1 MAIKRVFPGDHP
13 DFKVDT
19 SGGAPRLTFCNRAR
33 YWSSTDYQ
41 ETRALGVGAYGG
53 VVEARHL
60 TNGWTVAVKKPLP
73 CAHEGAGIACG
84 CADARTLREAAFLA
98 ACHRH
103 RAIVELR
110 ALSLDPLAGKLA
122 VVMECVGP
130 SLHDVLHEHRR
141 GRPFPE
147 GDVRC
152 IMEQLLGA
160 AKHMHGL
167 RIIHRDIKPGNILVG
182 ADGIS
187 TVKIC
192 DLGLAVSMAEPA
204 PYGQHGTRRY
214 MAPEMLLGKTDYD
227 ATVDMWSL
235 GCVMAELL
243 SGKPL
248 FDGDDDAQQLLAI
261 FRVLGVPLFT
271 IWPAYKSLPLAGK
284 LVTPPHVI
292 SRNKLRQ
299 HFPEDLLSKEG
310 FEVLKG
316 LLSCNVDK
324 RLSATTALR
333 RPWFANVTKDLYCV
347 HHKCA

>member
-1 MAIKRVFPGDHP
+1 MAIKRAFPGDHP

-19 SGGAPRLTFCNRAR
+19 SGGAPRLAFCKRAR

-41 ETRALGVGAYGG
+41 VTRALGEGGYGG

-60 TNGWTVAVKKPLP
+60 THGCTVAIKRPLP
-73 CAHEGAGIACG
+73 CAHEGAGVACCG
-84 CADARTLREAAFLA
+84 CANARTLREAAFLA

-110 ALSLDPLAGKLA
+110 ALSLDPFARKLS
-122 VVMECVGP
+122 VVMKCVGP
-130 SLHDVLHEHRR
+130 SLHDVLHEHHR

-147 GDVRC
+147 ADVRC

-187 TVKIC
+187 NVKIC
-192 DLGLAVSMAEPA
+192 DLGLA
-204 PYGQHGTRRY
+204 
-214 MAPEMLLGKTDYD
+214 MLLGKTDYD
-227 ATVDMWSL
+227 TTVDMWSL

-271 IWPAYKSLPLAGK
+271 IWPAYESLPLAGK
-284 LVTPPHVI
+284 LVTPPHAI
-292 SRNKLRQ
+292 SRNKLRL
-299 HFPEDLLSKEG
+299 HFPEDCLSKEG
-310 FEVLKG
+310 FEILKG
-316 LLSCNVDK
+316 LLSCNIDK

-333 RPWFANVTKDLYCV
+333 RPWFANAVVD
-347 HHKCA
+347 ASA

>member
-1 MAIKRVFPGDHP
+1 
-13 DFKVDT
+13 
-19 SGGAPRLTFCNRAR
+19 
-33 YWSSTDYQ
+33 
-41 ETRALGVGAYGG
+41 
-53 VVEARHL
+53 
-60 TNGWTVAVKKPLP
+60 
-73 CAHEGAGIACG
+73 
-84 CADARTLREAAFLA
+84 
-98 ACHRH
+98 
-103 RAIVELR
+103 
-110 ALSLDPLAGKLA
+110 
-122 VVMECVGP
+122 MECLGP
-130 SLHDVLHEHRR
+130 SLHDVLHEHRQ

-248 FDGDDDAQQLLAI
+248 FDGDDDAQQHLAI

>member
-1 MAIKRVFPGDHP
+1 
-13 DFKVDT
+13 
-19 SGGAPRLTFCNRAR
+19 
-33 YWSSTDYQ
+33 
-41 ETRALGVGAYGG
+41 
-53 VVEARHL
+53 
-60 TNGWTVAVKKPLP
+60 
-73 CAHEGAGIACG
+73 
-84 CADARTLREAAFLA
+84 
-98 ACHRH
+98 
-103 RAIVELR
+103 
-110 ALSLDPLAGKLA
+110 
-122 VVMECVGP
+122 MECVGP
-130 SLHDVLHEHRR
+130 NLHDVLHEHRR

-147 GDVRC
+147 ADVRC

-182 ADGIS
+182 AGGIS
-187 TVKIC
+187 N
-192 DLGLAVSMAEPA
+192 
-204 PYGQHGTRRY
+204 HGTRRY

-248 FDGDDDAQQLLAI
+248 FDGEDDAQQLLAI
-261 FRVLGVPLFT
+261 FCVLGVPLFT
-271 IWPAYKSLPLAGK
+271 IWPAYESLPLAGK

-316 LLSCNVDK
+316 LLSCNIDK

-333 RPWFANVTKDLYCV
+333 RPWFANAVVD
-347 HHKCA
+347 ASA

>member
-19 SGGAPRLTFCNRAR
+19 NGGAPRLTFCKRAR
-33 YWSSTDYQ
+33 YWRSTDYQ
-41 ETRALGVGAYGG
+41 ETRALGEGG
-53 VVEARHL
+53 FGSVVEARHL
-60 TNGWTVAVKKPLP
+60 TRGWTVAVKKSLP

-84 CADARTLREAAFLA
+84 CANARTLREAAFLA

-110 ALSLDPLAGKLA
+110 ALLLNPFARKLS
-122 VVMECVGP
+122 VVMECIGP

-141 GRPFPE
+141 GQPFPE

-167 RIIHRDIKPGNILVG
+167 RIIHGNIKPGNILVG

-204 PYGQHGTRRY
+204 PYGQLGTQRY

-235 GCVMAELL
+235 GC
-243 SGKPL
+243 
-248 FDGDDDAQQLLAI
+248 LLAI
-261 FRVLGVPLFT
+261 FRILGVPLFT
-271 IWPAYKSLPLAGK
+271 IWPAYESLPLAGK

-292 SRNKLRQ
+292 CRNKLRE
-299 HFPEDLLSKEG
+299 HFPEDHLSKEG
-310 FEVLKG
+310 FKDLKG
-316 LLSCNVDK
+316 LLSCNIDK

-333 RPWFANVTKDLYCV
+333 RPWFANAVD
-347 HHKCA
+347 ASA

>member
-19 SGGAPRLTFCNRAR
+19 SCGAPRFTFCNRAR
-33 YWSSTDYQ
+33 YCSSTDYQ

-110 ALSLDPLAGKLA
+110 ALSLDRCAGKLS

-130 SLHDVLHEHRR
+130 SLHEHRR

-147 GDVRC
+147 ADVRC

-167 RIIHRDIKPGNILVG
+167 CISHCDIKPRNILVG

-187 TVKIC
+187 SVKIC
-192 DLGLAVSMAEPA
+192 DLGLA
-204 PYGQHGTRRY
+204 HGTRRY

-227 ATVDMWSL
+227 ATVDTWSL

-271 IWPAYKSLPLAGK
+271 TWPAYESLPLAGK

-299 HFPEDLLSKEG
+299 HFPEDRLSKEG

-316 LLSCNVDK
+316 LLSCSIDK

-333 RPWFANVTKDLYCV
+333 RPWFANAVVDPL
-347 HHKCA
+347 A